1 MVKQPRAGAVKT
13 RLARDIGPARAA
25 AFYRNLALATVGRLA
40 GDPRWTTV
48 LAVAPDRAA
57 GDAPWPPR
65 VPAVGQGTGD
75 LGTRMDRLMRQLP
88 CGPVVIIGTDVPGI
102 TRQDIAGAFRL
113 LGSHDAVFGPAPD
126 GGYWLVGQ
134 RRRPR
139 VLRMFDNVRWSSRHA
154 LEDTLANLEGRRV
167 AFVAERDDIDTA
179 EDLDRYR
186 KNDPAR
192 P

>member
-1 MVKQPRAGAVKT
+1 MVKEPRAGAVKT

-25 AFYRNLALATVGRLA
+25 AFYRNLALRTVGRLA
-40 GDPRWTTV
+40 ADPRWTTV
-48 LAVAPDRAA
+48 LAVSPDRAA
-57 GDAPWPPR
+57 GAPPWPPG
-65 VPAVGQGTGD
+65 VAALGQGTGD
-75 LGTRMDRLMRQLP
+75 LGARMDRLMRRLP
-88 CGPVVIIGTDVPGI
+88 CGPVVIIGTDIPDI

-134 RRRPR
+134 RRRPG
-139 VLRMFDNVRWSSRHA
+139 VLRMFDDVRWSSRHA

-179 EDLDRYR
+179 DDLDRYR
-186 KNDPAR
+186 KNGPAR